1 MSSSSRGCS
10 RRASS
15 DREHLRKEIELA
27 RKAEARMRAAVV
39 ESERRADAAVQNL
52 NFESPRL
59 QGALDRANGE
69 RTRLA
74 YELASLKRQT
84 TDSQAA

>member
-1 MSSSSRGCS
+1 MIEQSQLFQESER
-10 RRASS
+10 
-15 DREHLRKEIELA
+15 DRERLRKEIELA
-27 RKAEARMRAAVV
+27 RKAETRMRTAVL
-39 ESERRADAAVQNL
+39 EIERRADAAVHNL
-52 NFESPRL
+52 NFENARL

-84 TDSQAA
+84 KDSQAA